1 LSAAEGPR
9 SRRTPPS
16 GGKSRGGAGRTKS
29 GKPRPGTGGQGRRK
43 LEGKGPTPPAAQR
56 PGHPAQKRASA
67 SGSGSRRSP
76 DASGSGSGSRR
87 SADATGYGSG
97 SRRSPDASGSGSGSR
112 RSADATG
119 YGSGSRRSA
128 DASGY
133 GSGSRRSPDASGYGS
148 GSRRS
153 ADASGYGSGSGS
165 RRFADGS
172 GYGSAP
178 SSAGARGAPRGA
190 GDAAEFVAGRN
201 PVVESLR
208 ARVPATTLY
217 VGAFG
222 GRVAR
227 DERVDEAIKLAADR
241 GVPVLEAGAAE
252 LDRLTGGAL
261 HQGLA
266 LRVRAYDY
274 AHPDDLLARAA
285 DAGQLPLI
293 AALDGVTDPRNLG
306 AIVRSAAAFGAHGVV
321 VPSRRGAGVTAGAWK
336 ASAGALARLPV
347 ARAANLARALQSY
360 RDAGVFVAGL
370 DAAGEVTIRDLDLA
384 TAPLV
389 LVTGSEG
396 RGMSRI
402 VAQTCD
408 VLVRIPIAASTESL
422 NAGVAT
428 GIALYEIAAV
438 RSRLGLRRL
447 AGVAAS

>member
-1 LSAAEGPR
+1 M
-9 SRRTPPS
+9 
-16 GGKSRGGAGRTKS
+16 
-29 GKPRPGTGGQGRRK
+29 
-43 LEGKGPTPPAAQR
+43 
-56 PGHPAQKRASA
+56 
-67 SGSGSRRSP
+67 
-76 DASGSGSGSRR
+76 
-87 SADATGYGSG
+87 
-97 SRRSPDASGSGSGSR
+97 
-112 RSADATG
+112 
-119 YGSGSRRSA
+119 
-128 DASGY
+128 
-133 GSGSRRSPDASGYGS
+133 
-148 GSRRS
+148 
-153 ADASGYGSGSGS
+153 
-165 RRFADGS
+165 
-172 GYGSAP
+172 
-178 SSAGARGAPRGA
+178 
-190 GDAAEFVAGRN
+190 AGRN

-208 ARVPATTLY
+208 ARVPAATLY
-217 VGAFG
+217 VGARG
-222 GRVAR
+222 AR

-285 DAGQLPLI
+285 DAGQVPLVV
-293 AALDGVTDPRNLG
+293 ALDSVTDPRNLG

-321 VPSRRGAGVTAGAWK
+321 VPARRGAGVTAGAWK

-370 DAAGEVTIRDLDLA
+370 AAAGDVTIRDLDLA

-396 RGMSRI
+396 KGLSRI

-428 GIALYEIAAV
+428 GIALYE
-438 RSRLGLRRL
+438 
-447 AGVAAS
+447 VAAIRARSAAPS